1 MHAFTSSHALPPVA
15 QGHGCAGRLAP
26 GKSRQRRLG
35 ALLRRLLPGLALAGG
50 VLAQDAGA
58 QTRTQALDAGW
69 EFRLAPGDAAAA
81 SHPQAAAWRAA
92 TVPGTVQTDL
102 IAAKLLPEPAWRDN
116 ESRVQW
122 VGLADWEYRTSF
134 QVDAATL
141 ARAHV
146 ALVFDGL
153 DTFAQVRVNGHLVAE
168 PDNMFRRWRIAFD
181 GAQRPW
187 LQRGTNTLTVT
198 LRSPIR
204 ALLPAVLKKPYAL
217 PGAYDSQFGDE
228 PKGVATSSYVRKAP
242 YHYGWDWGP
251 RLVALGIWQPV
262 RLESWDVLRIENFH
276 VRQERV
282 DADVA
287 QLAAEVEV
295 DAARAGA
302 VRLNVQVS
310 PPDGAPF
317 TLTQSALLDA
327 GRNTL
332 RLPIRIAH
340 PARWYP
346 AGYGG
351 QPLYAF
357 HAEIADADGAGAG
370 ATRAV
375 ADQRTGLRSVELR
388 REKDAWGRSFE
399 FVVNG
404 IPVFAKGAN
413 MIPLDSF
420 PNRVTGERQHA
431 LLLSARRANMNMLRL
446 WGGGYYESDAF
457 YADAD
462 ALGIMIWQDFMF
474 GGAIVPADQAF
485 VDSARQEATEQVKR
499 LRDHPSIV
507 LWCGNNEVQADW
519 ESWDATLAFKQT
531 IAPDERER
539 LWSAQLK
546 LFGDV
551 LRGVVTRYAPEVPYW
566 ATSPGVDLE
575 GPSGQMGDGD
585 LHFWRVWGGSAP
597 VETYLET
604 TPRFMSEYGLQSYP
618 QMRTIESFT
627 LPEDRRLDSPV
638 IRAHQKFGV
647 AAGPDVGNDRLLFYI
662 RKNYG
667 EPKDFA
673 AFVYLSQVM
682 QADGIELAASHL
694 RSERPRAMGSMY
706 WQLNDVWPGASWS
719 SIDYFGRWKALQ
731 FHARRFYADLA
742 LVAQRRDAKTRV
754 SLVSDQL
761 DAVNAELRWR
771 VLDVDG
777 RVLRSAS
784 RPVRVAPSAATEVMD
799 EPDAAL
805 IGDADPRR
813 TLVDFELVSA
823 AAPQQRLARA
833 IVYFEPA
840 RAMALPAPAI
850 HADVG
855 AEAGSGPLTY
865 WVDVS
870 AEHLARAVWME
881 FGDLDVELDDN
892 AFDLLPGEHRRIALH
907 SHAAL
912 DTLRAKLSIRTLQD
926 ATQR

>member
-1 MHAFTSSHALPPVA
+1 M
-15 QGHGCAGRLAP
+15 
-26 GKSRQRRLG
+26 
-35 ALLRRLLPGLALAGG
+35 RRLLPALALGAAFLTQG
-50 VLAQDAGA
+50 AGA
-58 QTRTQALDAGW
+58 QTRTQSLDAGW
-69 EFRLAPGDAAAA
+69 EFRLAAGDAAAA
-81 SHPQAAAWRAA
+81 AHPEATSWRAA

-102 IAAKLLPEPAWRDN
+102 MAAKLLPDPAWRDN

-122 VGLADWEYRTSF
+122 VGLSDWEYRTTF
-134 QVDAATL
+134 QVDDATL
-141 ARAHV
+141 AREHL

-153 DTFAQVRVNGHLVAE
+153 DTFAQVRVNGRLVA
-168 PDNMFRRWRIAFD
+168 DTNNMFRRWRVAFD
-181 GAQRPW
+181 GPQRQW
-187 LQRGTNTLTVT
+187 LKHGANILTVT
-198 LRSPIR
+198 LRSPVGQ
-204 ALLPAVLKKPYAL
+204 LLPTVLKQPYAL

-262 RLESWDVLRIENFH
+262 RLESWDVLRIEDLH

-287 QLAAEVEV
+287 QLFAEVEI
-295 DAARAGA
+295 DATRSGA
-302 VRLNVQVS
+302 VRLSVQVS
-310 PPDGAPF
+310 PPEGPPF
-317 TLTQSALLDA
+317 TVTQAAVLDA

-332 RLPIRIAH
+332 RVPIRIDH

-346 AGYGG
+346 AGYGA

-357 HAEIADADGAGAG
+357 HVAIGDGAEAG
-370 ATRAV
+370 TVRAM
-375 ADQRTGLRSVELR
+375 ADRRTGLRSVELR
-388 REKDAWGRSFE
+388 RDKDQWGRSFE

-404 IPVFAKGAN
+404 IPIFAKGAN

-420 PNRVTGERQHA
+420 PNRVTHERQHA

-457 YADAD
+457 YEDAD
-462 ALGIMIWQDFMF
+462 ALGLMIWQDFMF
-474 GGAIVPADQAF
+474 GGAIVPADPAF
-485 VDSARQEATEQVKR
+485 DENTRQEAVEQVKR

-519 ESWDATLAFKQT
+519 ESWDATLAFKQK
-531 IAPDERER
+531 ISPDERER
-539 LWSAQLK
+539 LWSSQLK

-551 LRGVVTRYAPEVPYW
+551 LRGVVNRYAPDVPYW

-597 VETYLET
+597 VETYLDT

-618 QMRTIESFT
+618 DMRTIASFT
-627 LPEDRRLDSPV
+627 LPEDRRLDSAV

-647 AAGPDVGNDRLLFYI
+647 AAGPDVGNDRVLFYI

-673 AFVYLSQVM
+673 SFVYLSQVM
-682 QADGIELAASHL
+682 QAEGIELAASHL
-694 RSERPRAMGSMY
+694 RSQRPRSTGSLY

-719 SIDYFGRWKALQ
+719 SIDHFGRWKALQ

-742 LVAQRRDAKTRV
+742 VFALRHENKTNV

-761 DAVNAELRWR
+761 ITAATELRWR
-771 VLDVDG
+771 VMDVDG
-777 RVLRSAS
+777 HVLRTGHRAV
-784 RPVRVAPSAATEVMD
+784 RPVPGAATLVMS
-799 EPDAAL
+799 EPDTAL
-805 IGDADPRR
+805 IGGADPHR
-813 TLVDFELVSA
+813 TLVEFELVAA
-823 AAPQQRLARA
+823 AAPEQRLARSV
-833 IVYFEPA
+833 VYFEPA
-840 RAMALPAPAI
+840 RAMSLPPPGM
-850 HADVG
+850 HAEVNVDKG
-855 AEAGSGPLTY
+855 FQADHY
-865 WVDVS
+865 WIELS
-870 AEHLARAVWME
+870 ADHLARAVWMD
-881 FGDLDVELDDN
+881 FGELDVELEDN
-892 AFDLLPGEHRRIALH
+892 AFDLLPGEHRRTALR
-907 SHAAL
+907 SGASL
-912 DTLRAKLSIRTLQD
+912 ESLRSQLSIRTLQD

>member
-1 MHAFTSSHALPPVA
+1 MRACSVPRSSHHP
-15 QGHGCAGRLAP
+15 
-26 GKSRQRRLG
+26 RRVCNFM
-35 ALLRRLLPGLALAGG
+35 RRLLPVLALGAAF
-50 VLAQDAGA
+50 LAHDASA
-58 QTRTQALDAGW
+58 QTRTQSLAAGW
-69 EFRLAPGDAAAA
+69 EFRLVPGDASVVAHPEAA
-81 SHPQAAAWRAA
+81 SWRTAA
-92 TVPGTVQTDL
+92 VPGTVQTDL
-102 IAAKLLPEPAWRDN
+102 MAAKLLPDPAWRDN

-122 VGLADWEYRTSF
+122 VGLSDWEYRTTF
-134 QVDAATL
+134 QVDDATL
-141 ARAHV
+141 AREHV

-153 DTFAQVRVNGHLVAE
+153 DTFAQVRVNGQLVAE
-168 PDNMFRRWRIAFD
+168 TDNMFRRWRVAFD
-181 GAQRPW
+181 GAQRQW
-187 LQRGTNTLTVT
+187 LKRGANTLTVT
-198 LRSPIR
+198 LRSPIKR
-204 ALLPAVLKKPYAL
+204 LLPGVMKQPYAL

-262 RLESWDVLRIENFH
+262 QLESWDVLRIENFH
-276 VRQERV
+276 VRQERI

-287 QLAAEVEV
+287 QLSAEVEIE
-295 DAARAGA
+295 AARGAA
-302 VRLNVQVS
+302 VRLSVQVS
-310 PPDGAPF
+310 PPDGPSF
-317 TLTQSALLDA
+317 TLTQTALLDA

-332 RLPIRIAH
+332 SVPIRIPH

-346 AGYGG
+346 AGYGA

-357 HAEIADADGAGAG
+357 HVVIGDGADGHE
-370 ATRAV
+370 TRAT

-388 REKDAWGRSFE
+388 RDKDQWGRSFE

-404 IPVFAKGAN
+404 IPIFAKGAN

-420 PNRVTGERQHA
+420 PNRVTRERQRA

-457 YADAD
+457 YEEAD

-474 GGAIVPADQAF
+474 GGAIVPADPAF
-485 VDSARQEATEQVKR
+485 DDNARQEAIEQVKR

-519 ESWDATLAFKQT
+519 ESWDATLAFKQK
-531 IAPDERER
+531 ISPEERER
-539 LWSAQLK
+539 LWSSQLK

-551 LRGVVTRYAPEVPYW
+551 LRGVVSRYAPEVPYW

-597 VETYLET
+597 VETYLDT
-604 TPRFMSEYGLQSYP
+604 APRFMSEYGLQSYP
-618 QMRTIESFT
+618 EMRTIASFT
-627 LPEDRRLDSPV
+627 LPEDRRLDSAV

-647 AAGPDVGNDRLLFYI
+647 AAGPDVGNDRVLFYI

-673 AFVYLSQVM
+673 SFVYLSQVM

-694 RSERPRAMGSMY
+694 RSQRPRSMGSMY

-731 FHARRFYADLA
+731 FHAKRFYADVTVVA
-742 LVAQRRDAKTRV
+742 LRHEFNTNV

-761 DAVNAELRWR
+761 MTADAELRWR
-771 VLDVDG
+771 VMDVDG
-777 RVLRSAS
+777 HVLRTG
-784 RPVRVAPSAATEVMD
+784 RRVVRLAPQAATEVLT
-799 EPDAAL
+799 ESDAAL

-813 TLVDFELVSA
+813 TFVEFELMA
-823 AAPQQRLARA
+823 ATAPEQRLARS

-840 RAMALPAPAI
+840 RGMSLPPPGI
-850 HADVG
+850 RSEVNVDKGSRPDHYWIELSADR
-855 AEAGSGPLTY
+855 
-865 WVDVS
+865 
-870 AEHLARAVWME
+870 LARAVWMD
-881 FGDLDVELDDN
+881 FGDLDVELEDN
-892 AFDLLPGEHRRIALH
+892 AFDLLPGEHRHIELR
-907 SHAAL
+907 SAASL
-912 DTLRAKLSIRTLQD
+912 ESLRSRLSVRTLQD
-926 ATQR
+926 ATKR

>member
-1 MHAFTSSHALPPVA
+1 MRASSVPPTS
-15 QGHGCAGRLAP
+15 RLLHRAC
-26 GKSRQRRLG
+26 SLV
-35 ALLRRLLPGLALAGG
+35 RRLLPGLALGAAL
-50 VLAQDAGA
+50 VAHDADA
-58 QTRTQALDAGW
+58 QTQTQPVDAGW
-69 EFRLAPGDAAAA
+69 EFRLAAGDAAASAHPEVA
-81 SHPQAAAWRAA
+81 SWHAA

-102 IAAKLLPEPAWRDN
+102 MAAKLLPDPAWRDN

-122 VGLADWEYRTSF
+122 VGLSDWEYRTTF
-134 QVDAATL
+134 QVDDATL
-141 ARAHV
+141 AREHV

-153 DTFAQVRVNGHLVAE
+153 DTFAQVRVNGHLVADT
-168 PDNMFRRWRIAFD
+168 DNMFRRWRVAFD
-181 GAQRPW
+181 GAQRQW
-187 LQRGTNTLTVT
+187 LKRGANTLAVT
-198 LRSPIR
+198 LRSPITH
-204 ALLPAVLKKPYAL
+204 LLPTVLKQPHAL

-276 VRQERV
+276 IRQERV

-287 QLAAEVEV
+287 QLSAEVEIV
-295 DAARAGA
+295 AARDGP
-302 VRLNVQVS
+302 VRLSVQVS
-310 PPDGAPF
+310 PPEGAPF
-317 TLTQSALLDA
+317 TVTQVAVLDA

-332 RLPIRIAH
+332 RLPIRIGH
-340 PARWYP
+340 PLRWYP
-346 AGYGG
+346 AGYGA

-357 HAEIADADGAGAG
+357 HVAIGDGADGGT
-370 ATRAV
+370 TRAA

-388 REKDAWGRSFE
+388 RDKDQWGRGFE

-404 IPVFAKGAN
+404 IPIFAKGAN

-420 PNRVTGERQHA
+420 PNRVTRERQHA

-457 YADAD
+457 YEEAD

-474 GGAIVPADQAF
+474 GGAIVPADPAF
-485 VDSARQEATEQVKR
+485 DENARQEAIEQVKR

-531 IAPDERER
+531 ISPDERER
-539 LWSAQLK
+539 LWSSQLK

-551 LRGVVTRYAPEVPYW
+551 LRGVVARYAPEVPYW

-575 GPSGQMGDGD
+575 GPSGQMNDGD

-597 VETYLET
+597 VETYLDT

-618 QMRTIESFT
+618 GMRTIESFT
-627 LPEDRRLDSPV
+627 LPEDRRLDSAV

-647 AAGPDVGNDRLLFYI
+647 AAGPDVGNDRVLFYI

-673 AFVYLSQVM
+673 SFVYLSQVM

-694 RSERPRAMGSMY
+694 RSQRPRSMGSMY

-742 LVAQRRDAKTRV
+742 VVALRNKNKTNV

-761 DAVNAELRWR
+761 IAVDAQLRWR
-771 VLDVDG
+771 VMDVDG
-777 RVLRSAS
+777 HVLRTGS
-784 RPVRVAPSAATEVMD
+784 RAVRLPPLAATEVMN

-805 IGDADPRR
+805 IGGADPRR
-813 TLVDFELVSA
+813 TLVEFELVSTA
-823 AAPQQRLARA
+823 AAPQRLARGV
-833 IVYFEPA
+833 VYFEAA
-840 RAMALPAPAI
+840 RGMSLPPPGM
-850 HADVG
+850 HAEVNIDK
-855 AEAGSGPLTY
+855 GSQPDRFWIDL
-865 WVDVS
+865 S
-870 AEHLARAVWME
+870 ADRLARAVWMD
-881 FGDLDVELDDN
+881 FGDLDVDLEDN
-892 AFDLLPGEHRRIALH
+892 AFDLLPGEHRRIALR
-907 SHAAL
+907 SGA
-912 DTLRAKLSIRTLQD
+912 TLENLRSKLSVRTLQD